1 MANCKKCGR
10 KLPGFSF
17 SDGECKWCKDYA
29 AAQRGETPEDAR
41 QEVMPTPWERSG
53 SSSSMLVTQAFAGIC
68 GAVFIGM
75 IASGASL
82 TDPSGQELIRWG
94 ANYAPWTMGGE
105 WWRLVT
111 SVFVH
116 IGIIHIA
123 LNMWCLWSLGQ
134 MAEPMY
140 GRGTFAV
147 IYLACGVAGSLAS
160 ALVHPQGLSAGA
172 SGAIFGIAGALIA
185 SFKLGEF
192 AMPRAAVQASLKS
205 VVTFAGYN
213 LLFGMVSG
221 RVDNAAHVG
230 GLVMGLLLGAMMAKL
245 APDKEDAGRRIFVL
259 GVVVLVMAGGVG
271 WQQHSNGYKVH
282 LRRASALME
291 DNKVDEAIVEYEQAV
306 RMKPEDGQIRNLL
319 AWAVL
324 AKGDT
329 HRAAVELQKAIQ
341 ADPKNAYAVYTLG
354 TVYQTQKEFDKAKGE
369 YLKAG
374 QINPKIGYPHVG
386 LASVASEQG
395 DDELA
400 VREYRR
406 ALELDPELES
416 ANYML
421 GESLRK
427 LKRWDEAIA
436 AFEKE
441 IELSGD
447 PNAASALGSVYEAKG
462 MKKEAEEA
470 RGRAEKLKTK

>member
-17 SDGECKWCKDYA
+17 GDGECKWCKEYA
-29 AAQRGETPEDAR
+29 AAQRGEIPDDAR

-53 SSSSMLVTQAFAGIC
+53 ISSSMLVTQAFAGIC

-75 IASGASL
+75 VASGASL
-82 TDPSGQELIRWG
+82 TDPAGQDLIRWG

-147 IYLACGVAGSLAS
+147 IYLVCGVAGSLAS

-245 APDKEDAGRRIFVL
+245 APDKENVGTRVLVL
-259 GVVVLVMAGGVG
+259 GVVVLVMAGGIG

-282 LRRASALME
+282 LRRASAAMQ

-306 RMKPEDGQIRNLL
+306 RMKPDDGQIRNLL

-324 AKGDT
+324 SKGDT
-329 HRAAVELQKAIQ
+329 QRAEVELLKSIQ
-341 ADPKNAYAVYTLG
+341 VDPKNAWTVYTLG
-354 TVYQTQKEFDKAKGE
+354 TVYQTQKQLDKAKQA
-369 YLKAG
+369 YVQAG
-374 QINPKIGYPHVG
+374 NLNPKMGEPHMG
-386 LASVASEQG
+386 LGSVASQQG
-395 DDELA
+395 DEELA
-400 VREYRR
+400 VREYRQ
-406 ALELDPELES
+406 ALEIDPELEN
-416 ANYML
+416 ANYAL
-421 GESLRK
+421 GMSLTK

-441 IELSGD
+441 IEFTGD
-447 PNAASALGSVYEAKG
+447 TQSASALASVYEAKG

-470 RGRAEKLKTK
+470 RSQAEKLKTK